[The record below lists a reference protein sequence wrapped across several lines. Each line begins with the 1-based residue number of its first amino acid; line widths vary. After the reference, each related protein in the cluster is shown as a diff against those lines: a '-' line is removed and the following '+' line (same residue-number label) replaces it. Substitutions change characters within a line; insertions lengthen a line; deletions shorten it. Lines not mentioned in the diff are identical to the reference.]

1 MVSEPAC
8 LDLPKLSRHGDKLN
22 LLFQLR
28 WKCLHSYANLSGHM
42 NSGWLAAVKRSFF
55 FFLLPFSNTLT
66 CKFTQWIYER
76 ILLKSHRSSP
86 MTSSDWYPLSRLYSL
101 TDRLKTAP
109 LESLH
114 VHEAL
119 KIYVYVGM
127 IWAHSG
133 RPRIVGIYLTCLLT
147 VAAETRKVR
156 GSSKLSRS
164 SH

>member
-1 MVSEPAC
+1 MSPFICKSLWTYEFRLTRC
-8 LDLPKLSRHGDKLN
+8 CKT
-22 LLFQLR
+22 LLFSL
-28 WKCLHSYANLSGHM
+28 
-42 NSGWLAAVKRSFF
+42 
-55 FFLLPFSNTLT
+55 LLPFSNTLT

-86 MTSSDWYPLSRLYSL
+86 MTSSDWYPLSRPYRL

-119 KIYVYVGM
+119 NIYVYVGM

-164 SH
+164 SHEAAGATRAAILPE